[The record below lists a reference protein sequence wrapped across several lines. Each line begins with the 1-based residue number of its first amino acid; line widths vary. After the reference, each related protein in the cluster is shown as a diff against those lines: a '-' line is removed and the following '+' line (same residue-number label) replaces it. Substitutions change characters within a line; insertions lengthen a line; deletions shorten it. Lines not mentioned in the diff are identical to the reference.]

1 MRFGGAGVPF
11 LTEARRFPS
20 SKEEFVVSEN
30 QSNTCSVVV
39 LFKEFCGILHTSGD
53 TAMTIAATLSE
64 DPADWAEVVAYWP
77 RYQTPVVVSEIEY
90 LSLVEYTNEAMLD
103 HLRQSEEW
111 IVVDFNG
118 RRLLTSPSMKLSNR
132 NCAFDLYAESDRSK
146 RWPLSIHLPPWWELH
161 DSIRVN
167 SLASRLQ
174 KSRPASEIKAPLTNR
189 KLLYGEPLT
198 IFIASRIVEASKL
211 PKVRGQLLSP
221 KPKLYSQ
228 TVEIHRDWLMT
239 KRSDLQGRYPRQLL
253 HGGQEWIERVIYGQ
267 TMRAVKG
274 CPLVAAPVDVINY
287 ESAPFGLEELVIYYN
302 LCRELIEQG
311 WRWLQRNL
319 PGSPAQASSL
329 ALAVNQLNLFLRETQ
344 QQWLSQPFEGGSS
357 PSFIIECSRRRVP
370 RSPDIPI
377 QGMEESEKEPH
388 VIDCNCPICKMMA
401 EGAFGPSFTSLDGY
415 ELELDEEFAFSKH
428 ETRQQWKEEMELF
441 GTSGGSGAEDED
453 NEDDADEEDD
463 YEDEFKDDGD
473 EGDCGNLSVKCR
485 GEKNDK
491 FDDDGVGLSGEACDG
506 EALLFQSVW
515 NGIRTQ
521 EPIPGDSKGHLKLAF
536 MLSEII
542 SQLEIEQADEA
553 LIVELNRLFQQYRHA
568 SDLQRRSA
576 ALQLIELLELLTMD
590 FPRLISRLADLQS
603 YLNQPAAI
611 QL

>member
-1 MRFGGAGVPF
+1 M
-11 LTEARRFPS
+11 
-20 SKEEFVVSEN
+20 SEN
-30 QSNTCSVVV
+30 QSNSCALAV
-39 LFKEFCGILHTSGD
+39 LFKEFCGVLHVSGD

-64 DPADWAEVVAYWP
+64 DPADWAEVVAYWS
-77 RYQTPVVVSEIEY
+77 RYQTPVVESEIEH
-90 LSLVEYTNEAMLD
+90 LSFVEYTNEAMLD

-111 IVVDFNG
+111 IVIDFNG
-118 RRLLTSPSMKLSNR
+118 RRLLTSPSMKLGNR
-132 NCAFDLYAESDRSK
+132 NCAFDLYAESDRRK

-167 SLASRLQ
+167 ALAARL
-174 KSRPASEIKAPLTNR
+174 KKPRPASEIQVARTNR
-189 KLLYGEPLT
+189 RLLYGESLT
-198 IFIASRIVEASKL
+198 SFIASRIVEASKL
-211 PKVRGQLLSP
+211 PKVRSQLLSP

-239 KRSDLQGRYPRQLL
+239 KRSDLQGGCPRQLL
-253 HGGQEWIERVIYGQ
+253 HGGQEWIERIVYGQ
-267 TMRAVKG
+267 TMRAIKG

-287 ESAPFGLEELVIYYN
+287 ESAPFGLEELVIYYH
-302 LCRELIEQG
+302 LCRELIEQS

-319 PGSPAQASSL
+319 PSSPAQASSL

-377 QGMEESEKEPH
+377 QGMDESEKESH
-388 VIDCNCPICKMMA
+388 VVDCNCPICRMMA
-401 EGAFGPSFTSLDGY
+401 EGAFGPSFTSMDGY

-428 ETRQQWKEEMELF
+428 ETVQQWKEEMELF
-441 GTSGGSGAEDED
+441 GAGADLDADDED
-453 NEDDADEEDD
+453 GDDEDVDDEEDGVD
-463 YEDEFKDDGD
+463 EVDEVDEEDVGEDGFEEVGEFDGD
-473 EGDCGNLSVKCR
+473 SVGSGR
-485 GEKNDK
+485 
-491 FDDDGVGLSGEACDG
+491 DGADG

-515 NGIRTQ
+515 NGIRTE

-542 SQLEIEQADEA
+542 SQLEIEKADND

-568 SDLQRRSA
+568 SDLQRRTA
-576 ALQLIELLELLTMD
+576 ALQLIEMLELLTMD

-603 YLNQPAAI
+603 YINQPATV
-611 QL
+611 QK